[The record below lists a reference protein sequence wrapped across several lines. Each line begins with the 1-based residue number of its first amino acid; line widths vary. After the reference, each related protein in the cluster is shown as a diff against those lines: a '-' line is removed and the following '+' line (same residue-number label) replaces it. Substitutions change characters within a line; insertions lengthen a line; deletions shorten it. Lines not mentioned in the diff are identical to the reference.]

1 MRAPLGSL
9 LTSLNVDGGEGGKG
23 GGRTGN
29 RRRTTMM
36 SRKWRWIR
44 MRPEKEG
51 KGRGRVKRMKDEFC
65 PSKSQMLQGTLS
77 IPMLNTSM
85 L

>member
-1 MRAPLGSL
+1 
-9 LTSLNVDGGEGGKG
+9 
-23 GGRTGN
+23 
-29 RRRTTMM
+29 
-36 SRKWRWIR
+36 
-44 MRPEKEG
+44 MRPEKEGRG

>member
-1 MRAPLGSL
+1 MLHGKGGGRGGKG
-9 LTSLNVDGGEGGKG
+9 GGEKRG

-29 RRRTTMM
+29 RRRTTMR
-36 SRKWRWIR
+36 SRKWRWIT

-51 KGRGRVKRMKDEFC
+51 GGRVKRMKDEFC

-77 IPMLNTSM
+77 IPMLNTSV

>member
-1 MRAPLGSL
+1 MLHGKGGGSG
-9 LTSLNVDGGEGGKG
+9 VGGGKGGGEKRG

-29 RRRTTMM
+29 RRRTTMR

-44 MRPEKEG
+44 MRPEKE
-51 KGRGRVKRMKDEFC
+51 GRGRVKRMKDEFC

-77 IPMLNTSM
+77 IHPYAKH
-85 L
+85 

>member
-1 MRAPLGSL
+1 ME
-9 LTSLNVDGGEGGKG
+9 VDKNEARERG
-23 GGRTGN
+23 
-29 RRRTTMM
+29 
-36 SRKWRWIR
+36 
-44 MRPEKEG
+44 EG

-65 PSKSQMLQGTLS
+65 PSKSQMLQGTPS

>member
-1 MRAPLGSL
+1 ME
-9 LTSLNVDGGEGGKG
+9 VDKNEARERG
-23 GGRTGN
+23 GGG
-29 RRRTTMM
+29 
-36 SRKWRWIR
+36 
-44 MRPEKEG
+44 G

-77 IPMLNTSM
+77 IPMLNTSV

>member
-1 MRAPLGSL
+1 M
-9 LTSLNVDGGEGGKG
+9 
-23 GGRTGN
+23 GN
-29 RRRTTMM
+29 RRRTTMR
-36 SRKWRWIR
+36 SRKRRWIR
-44 MRPEKEG
+44 MRPEKEGRG

-65 PSKSQMLQGTLS
+65 PSKSQMTLS

>member
-1 MRAPLGSL
+1 MR
-9 LTSLNVDGGEGGKG
+9 
-23 GGRTGN
+23 
-29 RRRTTMM
+29 

-44 MRPEKEG
+44 MRPEKEGRG

>member
-1 MRAPLGSL
+1 MLHGGS
-9 LTSLNVDGGEGGKG
+9 GEEGGKGGGEKRG

-29 RRRTTMM
+29 RRRTTMR

-44 MRPEKEG
+44 MRKEG
-51 KGRGRVKRMKDEFC
+51 RGKDRGRVKRMKDEFC
-65 PSKSQMLQGTLS
+65 PSKSQMLQGT
-77 IPMLNTSM
+77 PMLNTSM